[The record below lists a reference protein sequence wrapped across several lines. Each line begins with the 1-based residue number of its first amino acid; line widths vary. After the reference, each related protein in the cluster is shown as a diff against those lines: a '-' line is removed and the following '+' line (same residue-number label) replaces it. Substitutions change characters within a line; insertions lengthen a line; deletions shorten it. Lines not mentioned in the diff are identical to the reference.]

1 MDLDFAPHKRV
12 LAPPGAHPATIS
24 GCHPTTGPL
33 RLNPARRGHR
43 ARSLAAVA
51 ILLFAVAAPAFAAER
66 AAAAWW
72 AWPLSLFVV
81 TFVLGVIAVVA
92 GVGGGVLFVPI
103 VGGLFPFHLDF
114 VRATGLLL
122 ALSGAMSAGPSLL
135 RSGMASLRLAMPLA
149 LAGSLASVG
158 GALLGFALP
167 THWLQTALG
176 ATIIGIAV
184 LMWRAKGSLHP
195 HVESSD
201 ALGTR
206 LALHGRFLEV
216 SQGQEV
222 HWRTHRTIAGIAV
235 SALIGLLGG
244 LFGLGA
250 GWANVPALNL
260 LMGAPFKLSVATSGL
275 LISIANSSAAWVY
288 LHKGAVVPMIAVP
301 SVVGVMAGARLGA
314 HVLGKLPARA
324 VRQVVV
330 ALLAAAGL
338 RALLA
343 GLGIWE

>member
-1 MDLDFAPHKRV
+1 M
-12 LAPPGAHPATIS
+12 LAVS
-24 GCHPTTGPL
+24 
-33 RLNPARRGHR
+33 
-43 ARSLAAVA
+43 
-51 ILLFAVAAPAFAAER
+51 APAFAATAV
-66 AAAAWW
+66 AAPWW
-72 AWPLSLFVV
+72 TWPIALFVV
-81 TFVLGVIAVVA
+81 TFLLGIVAVIA

-149 LAGSLASVG
+149 LVASLASVG
-158 GALLGFALP
+158 GALLSFALP
-167 THWLQTALG
+167 TRLVQGALG
-176 ATIIGIAV
+176 ATIIAIAV

-195 HVESSD
+195 HVSKSD
-201 ALGTR
+201 PLALR
-206 LALHGRFLEV
+206 LRLHGRFIDASGGEA
-216 SQGQEV
+216 V
-222 HWRTHRTIAGIAV
+222 HWRTHHTIPGILL
-235 SALIGLLGG
+235 SALIGVLGG

-260 LMGAPFKLSVATSGL
+260 VMGAPFKLSVATSGL

-288 LHKGAVVPMIAVP
+288 LHKGAVIPMIAVP
-301 SVVGVMAGARLGA
+301 SIVGVMSGARLGA
-314 HVLGKLPARA
+314 HLLGKLPAHV

-330 ALLAAAGL
+330 ALLIVAGL

-343 GLGIWE
+343 GLGIWS

>member
-1 MDLDFAPHKRV
+1 MDSPRV
-12 LAPPGAHPATIS
+12 L
-24 GCHPTTGPL
+24 
-33 RLNPARRGHR
+33 RR
-43 ARSLAAVA
+43 ARLLAAGA
-51 ILLFAVAAPAFAAER
+51 ILMAAAAPALGADGAALPWWSWPLMLFAVTFAM
-66 AAAAWW
+66 
-72 AWPLSLFVV
+72 
-81 TFVLGVIAVVA
+81 GVIAVIA

-149 LAGSLASVG
+149 LVASLASVG

-167 THWLQTALG
+167 TRVVQGALG
-176 ATIIGIAV
+176 ATIMAIAV
-184 LMWRAKGSLHP
+184 LMWRAKGSLVP
-195 HVESSD
+195 HVAASD
-201 ALGTR
+201 ALGAR
-206 LALHGRFLEV
+206 LALHGRFV
-216 SQGQEV
+216 DASDGQEV
-222 HWRTHRTIAGIAV
+222 HWRTHRTSAGIAV
-235 SALIGLLGG
+235 SALIGVLGG
-244 LFGLGA
+244 MFGLGA

-260 LMGAPFKLSVATSGL
+260 LMGAPFKVSVATSGL

-288 LHKGAVVPMIAVP
+288 LHKGAVVPLIAVP
-301 SVVGVMAGARLGA
+301 SIVGVMAGARLGA
-314 HVLGKLPARA
+314 HLLGKLPARA

>member
-1 MDLDFAPHKRV
+1 M
-12 LAPPGAHPATIS
+12 
-24 GCHPTTGPL
+24 
-33 RLNPARRGHR
+33 
-43 ARSLAAVA
+43 
-51 ILLFAVAAPAFAAER
+51 
-66 AAAAWW
+66 
-72 AWPLSLFVV
+72 
-81 TFVLGVIAVVA
+81 LGVIAVVA

-149 LAGSLASVG
+149 LVGSLASVG

-201 ALGTR
+201 ALGAR
-206 LALHGRFLEV
+206 LALHGHFLDV
-216 SQGQEV
+216 SQKQEV

-235 SALIGLLGG
+235 SALIGVLGG

-314 HVLGKLPARA
+314 HVLGRLPARA

-330 ALLAAAGL
+330 ALLFAAGL

>member
-1 MDLDFAPHKRV
+1 LDPSR
-12 LAPPGAHPATIS
+12 S
-24 GCHPTTGPL
+24 
-33 RLNPARRGHR
+33 ARR
-43 ARSLAAVA
+43 ARLLAAGTIVM
-51 ILLFAVAAPAFAAER
+51 LAVAGPALGADGSAMP
-66 AAAAWW
+66 WW
-72 AWPLSLFVV
+72 SWPVMLFVV
-81 TFVLGVIAVVA
+81 TFVLGIVAVVA

-149 LAGSLASVG
+149 LVASLASVG
-158 GALLGFALP
+158 GALLSFALP
-167 THWLQTALG
+167 TRVLQGALG
-176 ATIIGIAV
+176 AAIIAIAV

-195 HVESSD
+195 HVPAGD
-201 ALGTR
+201 ALATR
-206 LALHGRFLEV
+206 LALHGRFV
-216 SQGQEV
+216 DASQGQEEV
-222 HWRTHRTIAGIAV
+222 HWRTHRTVPGIAV
-235 SALIGLLGG
+235 SALIGVLGG

-260 LMGAPFKLSVATSGL
+260 LMGAPFKVSVATSGL

-288 LHKGAVVPMIAVP
+288 LHKGAVVPLIAVP
-301 SVVGVMAGARLGA
+301 SIVGVMTGARLGA
-314 HVLGKLPARA
+314 HLLGRLPAYA

-330 ALLAAAGL
+330 ALLVAAGL

-343 GLGIWE
+343 GLGIWQ

>member
-1 MDLDFAPHKRV
+1 
-12 LAPPGAHPATIS
+12 
-24 GCHPTTGPL
+24 
-33 RLNPARRGHR
+33 LNPARRGRR

-51 ILLFAVAAPAFAAER
+51 LLLLAVAAPAFAAER

-149 LAGSLASVG
+149 LAGSIASVG

-167 THWLQTALG
+167 TRWLQTALG
-176 ATIIGIAV
+176 ATIIGIAL

-206 LALHGRFLEV
+206 LALHGHFLDV

-222 HWRTHRTIAGIAV
+222 HWRTRRTIAGIAV
-235 SALIGLLGG
+235 SALIGVLGG
-244 LFGLGA
+244 MFGLGA

-301 SVVGVMAGARLGA
+301 SIVGVMAGARLGA

-330 ALLAAAGL
+330 ALLVAAGL

>member
-1 MDLDFAPHKRV
+1 
-12 LAPPGAHPATIS
+12 
-24 GCHPTTGPL
+24 
-33 RLNPARRGHR
+33 LNPARRGRR

-51 ILLFAVAAPAFAAER
+51 LLLLAVAAPAFAAEG
-66 AAAAWW
+66 AATAWW

-149 LAGSLASVG
+149 LAGSIASVG

-167 THWLQTALG
+167 TRWLQTALG

-206 LALHGRFLEV
+206 LALHGRFLDV

-222 HWRTHRTIAGIAV
+222 HWRTRRTIAGIAA
-235 SALIGLLGG
+235 SALIGVLGG
-244 LFGLGA
+244 MFGLGA

-314 HVLGKLPARA
+314 HVLGRLPARA

-330 ALLAAAGL
+330 ALLVAAGL

>member
-1 MDLDFAPHKRV
+1 M
-12 LAPPGAHPATIS
+12 
-24 GCHPTTGPL
+24 
-33 RLNPARRGHR
+33 
-43 ARSLAAVA
+43 LAAA
-51 ILLFAVAAPAFAAER
+51 GPALGADGSAMP
-66 AAAAWW
+66 WW
-72 AWPLSLFVV
+72 SWPLMLFVV
-81 TFVLGVIAVVA
+81 TFVLGIVAVIA

-149 LAGSLASVG
+149 LVASLASIG
-158 GALLGFALP
+158 GALLSFALP
-167 THWLQTALG
+167 TRLLQGALG
-176 ATIIGIAV
+176 ATIIAIAV

-195 HVESSD
+195 HVPAGD
-201 ALGTR
+201 ALAIR
-206 LALHGRFLEV
+206 LALHGRFLDA
-216 SQGQEV
+216 SQGQQV
-222 HWRTHRTIAGIAV
+222 HWRTHRTVPGITV
-235 SALIGLLGG
+235 SALIGVLGG

-260 LMGAPFKLSVATSGL
+260 LMGAPFKVSVATSGL

-288 LHKGAVVPMIAVP
+288 LHKGAVVPLIAVP
-301 SVVGVMAGARLGA
+301 SIVGVMTGARLGA
-314 HVLGKLPARA
+314 HLLGKLPAHA

-343 GLGIWE
+343 GLGIWQ

>member
-1 MDLDFAPHKRV
+1 M
-12 LAPPGAHPATIS
+12 I
-24 GCHPTTGPL
+24 
-33 RLNPARRGHR
+33 
-43 ARSLAAVA
+43 
-51 ILLFAVAAPAFAAER
+51 AAPAFAAER
-66 AAAAWW
+66 AAATWW
-72 AWPLSLFVV
+72 VWPLSLFVV

-149 LAGSLASVG
+149 LAGSLASVA

-167 THWLQTALG
+167 TQWLQTALG

-195 HVESSD
+195 HVASSD
-201 ALGTR
+201 ALGTK
-206 LALHGRFLEV
+206 LALHGRFLDV
-216 SQGQEV
+216 SQGQEI
-222 HWRTHRTIAGIAV
+222 HWRTHRTVAGIAL
-235 SALIGLLGG
+235 SALIGVLGG
-244 LFGLGA
+244 MFGLGA

-324 VRQVVV
+324 VRQLVV
-330 ALLAAAGL
+330 ALLMAAGL

>member
-1 MDLDFAPHKRV
+1 LNSRHFARC
-12 LAPPGAHPATIS
+12 T
-24 GCHPTTGPL
+24 
-33 RLNPARRGHR
+33 RL
-43 ARSLAAVA
+43 LAAGA
-51 ILLFAVAAPAFAAER
+51 MLMLVAAPALGANGSAMP
-66 AAAAWW
+66 WW
-72 AWPLSLFVV
+72 SWPLMLFVV
-81 TFVLGVIAVVA
+81 TFLLGIIAVIA

-149 LAGSLASVG
+149 LVASLASVG

-167 THWLQTALG
+167 TRILQGALG

-195 HVESSD
+195 HVPAGD
-201 ALGTR
+201 ALAVR
-206 LALHGRFLEV
+206 LALHGRYLDT
-216 SQGQEV
+216 SQAQEV
-222 HWRTHRTIAGIAV
+222 HWRTHRTLPGIAV
-235 SALIGLLGG
+235 SALIGVLGG
-244 LFGLGA
+244 MFGLGA

-288 LHKGAVVPMIAVP
+288 LHKGAVVPLIAVP
-301 SVVGVMAGARLGA
+301 SLLGVMLGARLGA
-314 HVLGKLPARA
+314 HLLGKLPARA

-330 ALLAAAGL
+330 ALLAAAGS

-343 GLGIWE
+343 ALGIWE